1 MMNAITTFFGIV
13 FGLTLLAV
21 LAAWGYLA
29 FNEGLDLFGTLEPQV
44 ATITTIASMVAV
56 LCATI
61 VASAF
66 KRMGR
71 KKQEV
76 AVRAERAN
84 LYENI
89 ILIWGEKVAL
99 GATTLESSTE
109 EELRKLERLLMLRGS
124 ATVLKAYLALQRQ
137 ANRVG
142 LHNPELTSFI
152 AQLIL
157 DMRRDLGSSVV
168 NVNEPDLTAV
178 LQGGKIEESPTSFVQ
193 AEQHPVSLGHESE
206 AGQTT

>member
-1 MMNAITTFFGIV
+1 MMNAISTILGIV

-44 ATITTIASMVAV
+44 ATITAIASMVVV

-61 VASAF
+61 IASGF
-66 KRMGR
+66 KWMGR
-71 KKQEV
+71 KKSEV
-76 AVRAERAN
+76 AVRTERAN

-89 ILIWGEKVAL
+89 MLIWGEKLMV
-99 GATTLESSTE
+99 GTRTLEPSLE
-109 EELRKLERLLMLRGS
+109 EELRKLERLLTLRGS

-137 ANRVG
+137 ANQVG
-142 LHNPELTSFI
+142 LHSPELASSM

-157 DMRRDLGSSVV
+157 DMRRDLGASVV
-168 NVNEPDLTAV
+168 NINERDLATM
-178 LQGGKIEESPTSFVQ
+178 LQGGKVEDPPASCVQ
-193 AEQHPVSLGHESE
+193 EGRPPVSLGQGSE
-206 AGQTT
+206 ASQTT

>member
-1 MMNAITTFFGIV
+1 MMNAIATIFGIV
-13 FGLTLLAV
+13 FGLTVLAI

-29 FNEGLDLFGTLEPQV
+29 FNRGLELFGILEPQI

-56 LCATI
+56 FCATI
-61 VASAF
+61 VVGGF
-66 KRMGR
+66 KWMGR
-71 KKQEV
+71 KKQE
-76 AVRAERAN
+76 AALRAERAN

-89 ILIWGEKVAL
+89 LLIWGERLTL
-99 GATTLESSTE
+99 GTKMLESSTE
-109 EELRKLERLLMLRGS
+109 KELRKLERLLTLRGS
-124 ATVLKAYLALQRQ
+124 ATVLKTYLALQRQ
-137 ANRVG
+137 ANQVG
-142 LHNPELTSFI
+142 VHTAELTSSI

-157 DMRRDLGSSVV
+157 DMRRDLGASVV

-178 LQGGKIEESPTSFVQ
+178 LQGGKVESPPTSFVQ